1 MILCVFNCID
11 FECQSRVNWS
21 PMSITLG
28 ANVIDIGFRDGCAR
42 APVDG
47 LPKLHVCKVGKM
59 LYV

>member
-11 FECQSRVNWS
+11 FEWQSHVNWM

-28 ANVIDIGFRDGCAR
+28 ANVIHIGFQDGCAR
-42 APVDG
+42 TPVDG
-47 LPKLHVCKVGKM
+47 LPKLHVCKVGKV